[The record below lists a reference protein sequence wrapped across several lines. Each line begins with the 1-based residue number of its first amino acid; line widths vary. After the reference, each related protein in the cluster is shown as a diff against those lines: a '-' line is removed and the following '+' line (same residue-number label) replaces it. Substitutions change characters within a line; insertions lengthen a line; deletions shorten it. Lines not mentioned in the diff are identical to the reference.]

1 MNYPESLEILKRI
14 KGARSI
20 LLNCHHNP
28 DADSVGS
35 SLGLA
40 YGLIEMGKS
49 IKVICPSSVPK
60 RFDFLTKK
68 MPIDVVDFS
77 SFDYSCY
84 DLFITLDSSSWN
96 RVSGGTGIKKA
107 DIFMICIDHHK
118 TNQKYADINLVAPD
132 ISSTSELL
140 YQLYLDWGIDIFK
153 LENAREIATC
163 LFTGILGDTGG
174 LRYAEANEKTY
185 EIASTLMKV
194 ASKDEIV
201 FNLFQRYELNT
212 IYYWAYILSKI
223 RFNEKG
229 KFVYAFIN
237 KEEYQKYG
245 KIEGAKGELA
255 DIFFSSIEGSE
266 FGLIVVEEGEG
277 NVVLSLRSRS
287 GFDVSE
293 IASRLGGGGHRWA
306 AAGRIVGMSFEESKT
321 KIFNTIYEIYGKYQ
335 KK

>member
-1 MNYPESLEILKRI
+1 MNYSESLEILKKI
-14 KGARSI
+14 NDGKSV

-35 SLGLA
+35 ALGLA

-49 IKVICPSSVPK
+49 VKVICPSRVPK
-60 RFDFLTKK
+60 RFDFLTQK
-68 MPIDVVDFS
+68 MPVEYVDFT
-77 SFDYSCY
+77 SFDYFPY

-96 RVSGGTGIKKA
+96 RVSGGMGIKKA

-118 TNQKYADINLVAPD
+118 TNQKYADINLVDPD

-140 YQLYLDWGIDIFK
+140 YQLYLDWSIDIFK

-163 LFTGILGDTGG
+163 LFAGILGDTGG

-201 FNLFQRYELNT
+201 FNLFQRYEINT

-223 RFNEKG
+223 RLDEER
-229 KFVYAFIN
+229 KFVYAFID

-245 KIEGAKGELA
+245 SIEGAKGELA
-255 DIFFSSIEGSE
+255 DIFFSSIERSE
-266 FGLIVVEEGEG
+266 FGLIAVEEAEG
-277 NVVLSLRSRS
+277 NVALSLRSRS

-306 AAGRIVGMSFEESKT
+306 AAGRIRDMSFEEAKT
-321 KIFNTIYEIYGKYQ
+321 KIFDTVYEIYGKDQ
-335 KK
+335 KN